1 MSTLQPEATD
11 WQQDDLLPLC
21 TPEEFRRR
29 FGPQADPGDETGPA
43 GLPPAVVE
51 QAARIIRQVR
61 EAGDRALLELTEKF
75 DGVRLDR
82 LFITKEETAAAWDLL
97 PAADKAAL
105 QTAAARIEEYHRRS
119 RPRSWMEPAPDGGWW
134 GQMMRPV
141 ARAGIYVPGGRH
153 PYPSTVIMAGIP
165 ARVAGV
171 PEVVLATPPRPD
183 GTVDPLILGAA
194 HLVGARLVVKVGGA
208 QAIAA
213 LAYGTASVPRCD
225 LVVGPGNAYVT
236 AAKALVYGQ
245 VGIDGLMGPSEIAVV
260 ADDTA
265 DPAWVAADL
274 AAQGEHGP
282 DSVVVLL
289 TTSSRLVTAVRDQL
303 RKKLARLEEEGSPD
317 AEVLAQSLARGA
329 AVVNGDL
336 AQGVDLANAMGPE
349 HLHLY
354 VDKPWDLLPLV
365 QHAGAV
371 YLGPWAPVA
380 FGDYAAGPNH
390 ILPTGGT
397 ARYAAGLTVA
407 TFLRAGSVF
416 AGSATALA
424 AAGEAAAH
432 LARREGLRAHA
443 DSLTARLSALV
454 PEGDSGTGPGRDAGE
469 ATGKGRGG
477 GEG

>member
-1 MSTLQPEATD
+1 
-11 WQQDDLLPLC
+11 
-21 TPEEFRRR
+21 
-29 FGPQADPGDETGPA
+29 
-43 GLPPAVVE
+43 
-51 QAARIIRQVR
+51 
-61 EAGDRALLELTEKF
+61 
-75 DGVRLDR
+75 
-82 LFITKEETAAAWDLL
+82 
-97 PAADKAAL
+97 
-105 QTAAARIEEYHRRS
+105 
-119 RPRSWMEPAPDGGWW
+119 
-134 GQMMRPV
+134 MRPV

-153 PYPSTVIMAGIP
+153 PYPSTVLMAGIP

-171 PEVVLATPPRPD
+171 SEVVLATPPRPD

-194 HLVGARLVVKVGGA
+194 HLVGAQRVVKVGGA

-236 AAKALVYGQ
+236 AAKSLVYGQ
-245 VGIDGLMGPSEIAVV
+245 VGIDGLMGPSEIAVI
-260 ADDTA
+260 ADHTA
-265 DPAWVAADL
+265 DLGWVAADL

-289 TTSSRLVTAVRDQL
+289 ATSGDLITAVRRRLQEE
-303 RKKLARLEEEGSPD
+303 LARRGSGP
-317 AEVLAQSLARGA
+317 AGVLAQSLARGA
-329 AVVNGDL
+329 AVVIDNLD
-336 AQGVDLANAMGPE
+336 QGVDLANAMGPE
-349 HLHLY
+349 HLHIY
-354 VDKPWDLLPLV
+354 VDKPWELLPAV

-416 AGSATALA
+416 AGSPAALT
-424 AAGEAAAH
+424 AAGGAAAH
-432 LARREGLRAHA
+432 LAQREGLQAHA
-443 DSLTARLSALV
+443 DSLTARLTAL
-454 PEGDSGTGPGRDAGE
+454 
-469 ATGKGRGG
+469 ATGKDGH